1 MKDTQET
8 KSEVIQVT
16 GFLDVYAT
24 QISPGKDASVYS
36 DPVFSWQ
43 LSSGDPSQF
52 RYGVELFGEGFY
64 WRSDKSDQTTISY
77 SGQDLQSGP
86 YKFFIE
92 ISDRYTNRFSLTE
105 GGPFFYGTL
114 AKAEVKGSVKTMAP
128 GYEAGIQGATI
139 TLKKIDISGNEEVV
153 SSMSK
158 SYSAITV
165 EDGDYSKLF
174 FDVDIEKKRIR
185 ASERLVLTVGYT
197 GHAAFSFS
205 HDIDTSF
212 GHDVIIHLPVASR
225 GR

>member
-1 MKDTQET
+1 MNTPVQYVVLYGYNLDPITYSWAGTEYTNILSRESNIDMEISYASDSTGYST
-8 KSEVIQVT
+8 KFFFPEKFAYDY
-16 GFLDVYAT
+16 FLD
-24 QISPGKDASVYS
+24 G
-36 DPVFSWQ
+36 
-43 LSSGDPSQF
+43 
-52 RYGVELFGEGFY
+52 R
-64 WRSDKSDQTTISY
+64 
-77 SGQDLQSGP
+77 
-86 YKFFIE
+86 
-92 ISDRYTNRFSLTE
+92 
-105 GGPFFYGTL
+105 FYGHFTL
-114 AKAEVKGSVKTMAP
+114 KNESGSAITYNKT
-128 GYEAGIQGATI
+128 TI

-197 GHAAFSFS
+197 GHTAFSFS